1 MPNKEFDAFIRETT
15 QELITFTVAGETF
28 TCIDSLPLT
37 ILANITRQQS
47 NGQAVLGL
55 ADFLTA
61 VVLEEDHDR
70 LAVLMNEP
78 HNAVAVETWAEIVEW
93 LIEEYTGRPT
103 LWRSRSQSGSS
114 LNGAS
119 SRVASTETT

>member
-1 MPNKEFDAFIRETT
+1 MPSKEFDAFIREAT
-15 QELITFTVAGETF
+15 QEPITFTVAGETF

-47 NGQAVLGL
+47 NGQAVVGL

-61 VVLEEDHDR
+61 VVLPEDHDR
-70 LAVLMNEP
+70 LEVLMNEP
-78 HNAVAVETWAEIVEW
+78 HNAVAIESWAEIVEW

-103 LWRSRSQSGSS
+103 RRRLSSLSGSS